1 MKQMPVNY
9 HTPMPF
15 QPMRPMQPRW
25 SPYQTLGQQAIQHTQ
40 QIGSASTKSSSS
52 GLLGLLKKLNPSGG
66 GLFETLDK
74 IQHFLKMSQSI
85 APKIQEYAP
94 LIKNLPTM
102 LELMKEF
109 KDDDEGE
116 TNEVA
121 NSDLAENTDDDTDLL
136 DQILGIEEVEEV
148 KEEPKTTKKQE
159 AVAIKIEDKNT
170 KGDNLFKIETMSE
183 ENNVNYHAPML
194 FV

>member
-1 MKQMPVNY
+1 
-9 HTPMPF
+9 
-15 QPMRPMQPRW
+15 
-25 SPYQTLGQQAIQHTQ
+25 
-40 QIGSASTKSSSS
+40 
-52 GLLGLLKKLNPSGG
+52 
-66 GLFETLDK
+66 
-74 IQHFLKMSQSI
+74 MSQSI

-109 KDDDEGE
+109 EDDDEGE

>member
-9 HTPMPF
+9 HTPIPF

-40 QIGSASTKSSSS
+40 QIGSTSTKGSSS
-52 GLLGLLKKLNPSGG
+52 GLLGLLKKFNPSGG
-66 GLFETLDK
+66 GLFETIDK

-109 KDDDEGE
+109 EDDDEGE

-136 DQILGIEEVEEV
+136 DQILGIEEV

>member
-9 HTPMPF
+9 HTPIPF
-15 QPMRPMQPRW
+15 QPMRPMQPQW

-40 QIGSASTKSSSS
+40 QMGSASTKSSSS

-109 KDDDEGE
+109 EDDDEGE

-121 NSDLAENTDDDTDLL
+121 NSDLAENTDGDTDLL

>member
-9 HTPMPF
+9 HTPIPF

-40 QIGSASTKSSSS
+40 QMGSTSTKGSSS
-52 GLLGLLKKLNPSGG
+52 GLLGLLKKFNPSGG
-66 GLFETLDK
+66 GLFETIDK

-109 KDDDEGE
+109 EDDDEGE

-121 NSDLAENTDDDTDLL
+121 NSDLAENTDGDTDLL